1 VLSRAQPI
9 RFARERGAYWVRVP
23 MPGVDPARLDVAVVA
38 GDLVISTPA
47 RRRRLS
53 LPRRFAPL
61 ALRAARVDGGT
72 LHVRFERDVP
82 AAAGSG

>member
-1 VLSRAQPI
+1 MLSRAQPV

-23 MPGVDPARLDVAVVA
+23 MPGVDPARLDVAMVA

-61 ALRAARVDGGT
+61 SLRAARVDGGT
-72 LHVRFERDVP
+72 LHVRFERDASP
-82 AAAGSG
+82 AAEAG